1 MGEVLNYIWS
11 YRIVIHYLSKN
22 QTFMMNVK
30 GIRNFIL
37 GTGAE
42 VNYGISRGIWTF
54 AHSRQCFK
62 NFYKLYFGTAVT
74 SKMFKV
80 FSFISYNI
88 FVFTAVALISVKVI
102 MTYYRSYSILTR
114 INYIEVWNTALS
126 FIFLMLR

>member
-1 MGEVLNYIWS
+1 MHTFSNKFDDE
-11 YRIVIHYLSKN
+11 RIYNHSWVRCEN
-22 QTFMMNVK
+22 QAFMRNVK

-74 SKMFKV
+74 SKMFQG
-80 FSFISYNI
+80 I
-88 FVFTAVALISVKVI
+88 FVHQL
-102 MTYYRSYSILTR
+102 
-114 INYIEVWNTALS
+114 
-126 FIFLMLR
+126 